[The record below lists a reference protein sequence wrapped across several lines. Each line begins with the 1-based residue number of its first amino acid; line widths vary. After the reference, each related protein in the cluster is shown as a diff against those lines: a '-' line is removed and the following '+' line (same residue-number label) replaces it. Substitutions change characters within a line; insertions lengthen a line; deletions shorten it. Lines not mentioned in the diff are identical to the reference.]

1 MTEDYEKRVTIRR
14 KERRKGKEN
23 YPKTLTKILPTRQD
37 NLILAYVR
45 IYLYYPRKGLSMWG
59 C

>member
-1 MTEDYEKRVTIRR
+1 M
-14 KERRKGKEN
+14 GKEN